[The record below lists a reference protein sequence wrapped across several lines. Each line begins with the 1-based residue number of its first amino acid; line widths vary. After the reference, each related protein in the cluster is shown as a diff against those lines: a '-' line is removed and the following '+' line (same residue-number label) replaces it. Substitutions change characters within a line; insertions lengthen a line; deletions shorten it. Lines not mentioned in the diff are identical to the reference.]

1 MGENVSSLFRWF
13 ASSVESDDT
22 GTASSEESCRF
33 PTDVAVPDDSNS
45 QGREFANEVPTVF
58 GVGWP
63 ALLVVKEDG
72 KGVEFVV
79 EPEQTEA
86 RSDFH
91 CEKIR

>member
-13 ASSVESDDT
+13 AGSVESDDT
-22 GTASSEESCRF
+22 GTASLEESCCF
-33 PTDVAVPDDSNS
+33 TTDVAVPDDSNF